1 MYLTSY
7 IKSLTGLLTILTLTT
22 LVSVNS
28 LAETATSGNLLPNAG
43 DGHNLLSQS
52 SNNTT
57 LDSMGSSN
65 GFTLNGITDYTGGS
79 YNELEAQGTG
89 TVSASGSLVDL
100 NLITDQAQAH
110 TTTNTS
116 LDGGVT
122 LTSITEI
129 QNCEWAQSS
138 YRCGQSSA
146 GGGQRDSFSTT
157 IKILDENNNVLAITT
172 LTRNNDAGYR
182 NDSYTYTDTATYTD
196 TGSRNWSWE
205 WQGVDG
211 GDPSNTGAIGPNLLG
226 ASLTATLLNVNY
238 TPISE
243 ETEEQIEDT
252 NELLEEAQLELENIL
267 ENMEEVNLEQLE
279 ELQFETPILQE
290 LEIEEITFEE
300 LAISFEETFKEIL
313 IEENLMPTFETALI
327 EENLTEEE
335 FFEEVGNIIEEE
347 FEELMPMPSMK
358 EEEIV
363 MVEPKMEEF
372 KEEEIEMQ
380 EPKMEE
386 FKEEEI
392 EEPKMEEVK
401 EEEITN
407 EEEIATE
414 ENPQEEVKEE
424 EMKEEEIQEEST
436 ETSNANTET
445 NATTEDTSEE
455 SMETEETGESN
466 TEESSMDEDT
476 ETEGSETE
484 TNNEEAVDDE
494 AVGDDRQEND
504 EIDSVNVKVKRIIAK
519 LEKTL
524 KDVNDT
530 VKAVQYVTLK
540 GIQSGAA
547 DLSSYKVQLK
557 DTVKLNDGNPD
568 FFNQLNIEQEQ
579 IYKNK
584 SLNAYTNNDPIS
596 IKQSELIR
604 IDIEK
609 KQLLLELKILR
620 EG

>member
-43 DGHNLLSQS
+43 DGVNTNAQNPNSTIDGIDS
-52 SNNTT
+52 ST
-57 LDSMGSSN
+57 
-65 GFTLNGITDYTGGS
+65 GFTLNGITDFS
-79 YNELEAQGTG
+79 SNYNELEAQGTG
-89 TVSASGSLVDL
+89 TVSASGSLL
-100 NLITDQAQAH
+100 NI
-110 TTTNTS
+110 TTTKETGGSFTTTADS

-122 LTSITEI
+122 LNATTEV
-129 QNCEWAQSS
+129 QNCEWSGSS
-138 YRCGQSSA
+138 YQCGQATS
-146 GGGQRDSFSTT
+146 GRDSFSTT
-157 IKILDENNNVLAITT
+157 IKILDENDNVLAITT
-172 LTRNNDAGYR
+172 MNRNNDSGYR
-182 NDSYTYTDTATYTD
+182 SNTHTYTDTATYTD
-196 TGSRNWSWE
+196 TGSRKWD
-205 WQGVDG
+205 WQWKGIDG
-211 GDPSNTGAIGPNLLG
+211 NDPNSTTAVGPNLLG
-226 ASLTATLLNVNY
+226 ASLTATLLNIDY
-238 TPISE
+238 SPISE
-243 ETEEQIEDT
+243 ETEEQLEDT
-252 NELLEEAQLELENIL
+252 NEQLELAQEDL
-267 ENMEEVNLEQLE
+267 ETKIKELEQIQFE
-279 ELQFETPILQE
+279 QITELQFETPILQE
-290 LEIEEITFEE
+290 IEIEEVKFEE
-300 LAISFEETFKEIL
+300 LQIQFEETFKEIL
-313 IEENLMPTFETALI
+313 IEENLIEEFETALI
-327 EENLTEEE
+327 EENITEEE
-335 FFEEVGNIIEEE
+335 FFEEVGNIMEEE
-347 FEELMPMPSMK
+347 FEELMPAGTVMK
-358 EEEIV
+358 EEEI
-363 MVEPKMEEF
+363 
-372 KEEEIEMQ
+372 IEM
-380 EPKMEE
+380 
-386 FKEEEI
+386 EI
-392 EEPKMEEVK
+392 K

-407 EEEIATE
+407 EEEVATE
-414 ENPQEEVKEE
+414 EIEEESPQEENLNEEVKEE
-424 EMKEEEIQEEST
+424 TT
-436 ETSNANTET
+436 ETESNANTET

-455 SMETEETGESN
+455 SMETEETGETN

-504 EIDSVNVKVKRIIAK
+504 EIDSVNVKVKRIIEK

-530 VKAVQYVTLK
+530 VKAVQFVTLK

-547 DLSSYKVQLK
+547 DLSSYNVQLQ
-557 DTVKLNDGNPD
+557 DTVKLFDGNPD